1 MRHTSCR
8 SREFN
13 AAHFAG
19 GGIPDAAAIH
29 AARKKRELMRAKGG
43 AEDFLPIKPAKKAP
57 EEANKKIGKRLV
69 REEDEEE
76 EVRGLKFGN
85 I

>member
-1 MRHTSCR
+1 MLVTRVQCR
-8 SREFN
+8 N
-13 AAHFAG
+13 VAG

-57 EEANKKIGKRLV
+57 EEANKKMGKRLV

-76 EVRGLKFGN
+76 EVRGLNN